1 MYVITL
7 RKQRTNNMGY
17 LDELDAKYEWTEDDN
32 EIVEQSMTRTPEIA
46 AYWKRRIKEQDEFI
60 ASLTS
65 ADMERAKP
73 RTCNAPAEGTPVSM
87 KDGKPDEEPETKS
100 FSGWQLRYLE
110 AYTKCQDGNPH
121 PDNPLPEAEDL
132 KGCPPEC
139 QTEAGARFLWE
150 HSVIKTQGDC
160 ETVGWI
166 TIWQVI
172 SFRHTECGQGDPRL
186 AVILSDHRT
195 HGRGRYN
202 DISDTPVG
210 RLLLAGWKAQYPDVY
225 ADLPR
230 THAEM
235 VRRIKE
241 LSRRVMI
248 EEIEEA
254 GISTTGLS
262 DDELFKKSGEASIL
276 RETAWMRK
284 EGYSEEQI
292 EEHFQ
297 VRKLNSHIP
306 SA

>member
-1 MYVITL
+1 M
-7 RKQRTNNMGY
+7 KY
-17 LDELDAKYEWTEDDN
+17 LEELNAKYEWTEDGN
-32 EIVEQSMTRTPEIA
+32 AIEELSMTADEA
-46 AYWKRRIKEQDEFI
+46 EAWKCRIKAQDEFI
-60 ASLTS
+60 ASLTNE
-65 ADMERAKP
+65 DMEKIMA
-73 RTCNAPAEGTPVSM
+73 RTRNASSEGTPVST
-87 KDGKPDEEPETKS
+87 KDVEPVEESETKS
-100 FSGWQLRYLE
+100 LSGIQLRYLE
-110 AYTKCQDGNPH
+110 IYTKCQEDNPH
-121 PDNPLPEAEDL
+121 PENPLPEVEDL

-150 HSVIKTQGDC
+150 HGAIKTQGDC

-172 SFRHTECGQGDPRL
+172 SFRHTECGHGDPRL

-225 ADLPR
+225 ANLPR

-235 VRRIKE
+235 VQRIKE
-241 LSRRVMI
+241 KSRRVMI

-262 DDELFKKSGEASIL
+262 DDELYKKSQEASIL
-276 RETAWMRK
+276 RETAWLRK
-284 EGYSEEQI
+284 EGCREGQI
-292 EEHFQ
+292 EEHF
-297 VRKLNSHIP
+297 RGMKLNLYIP